1 MRRRT
6 MLGLAAGLALCATA
20 AVPAPAQTL
29 RMAVQADSSLD
40 PHFLFL
46 DTNVALHRHIFSGLT
61 RIDTQGRAEPDLAV
75 AWRAVQDRIWEF
87 DLRPGVVFHDG
98 APFEAED
105 VLASVRRVRA
115 LPNNP
120 GPYTPNLQAVVTVE
134 AVDRLRVRF
143 HTDRPNPLLPHQ
155 LANILIVP
163 RALEAAPVTEF
174 RAGRAAI
181 GTGPYRLVAFSPGER
196 LELARNDRYFDARP
210 PWAEVTIR
218 LMGAPAARVAALL
231 AGDVDLIDFVPP
243 RDAEMLSRSRAT
255 AVHTGPSWRIMF
267 LGYNL
272 RETPPPGIAGPAGQP
287 LERNPLTDLRVRR
300 ALSLAVNRSA
310 LVERIMD
317 GYGIPTSQFAIPG
330 ILGHEP
336 ALPPD
341 PYDPEAARAL
351 LREAGYPDGL
361 RLRLNCPNNRYPN
374 DARVCEALAQMLTR
388 VGLRS
393 EVETQPMNVF
403 FPRLSRPAGP
413 DASFWLLG
421 LGNSQGEA
429 SALWLVYRTPDRQV
443 GRGQFNFSGHSDPV
457 LDRLVDEAV
466 TTVDRAAREPKL
478 RAAMRRATE
487 AHVTLP
493 LFGLSVIVATRAGIR
508 YETSPNEHTLAMR
521 ARPLQ

>member
-1 MRRRT
+1 MRARQIGSLLAV
-6 MLGLAAGLALCATA
+6 MLPLAAAPMPA
-20 AVPAPAQTL
+20 AAQTL
-29 RMAVQADSSLD
+29 RMGVQADSSLD

-61 RIDTQGRAEPDLAV
+61 RIDTQGRAEPDLAT
-75 AWRAVQDRIWEF
+75 AWRAVDDRTWEF

-98 APFEAED
+98 TPFEAED

-120 GPYTPNLQAVVTVE
+120 GPYTPNLQAVVGVE

-163 RALEAAPVTEF
+163 RAVEAAPVTEF

-196 LELARNDRYFDARP
+196 LELVRNERYFEAP
-210 PWAEVTIR
+210 PAWAHVTIR

-243 RDAEMLSRSRAT
+243 RDAGTLARNRAT

-272 RETPPPGIAGPAGQP
+272 REAVPPGIAGPSGQP
-287 LERNPLTDLRVRR
+287 LERNPLLDLRVRR

-317 GYGIPTSQFAIPG
+317 GYGVPTSQFAIPG

-341 PYDPEAARAL
+341 PHDPEAARAL

-361 RLRLNCPNNRYPN
+361 RLRINCPNNRYPN
-374 DARVCEALAQMLTR
+374 DARVCEALAQMFTR
-388 VGLRS
+388 VGLRT
-393 EVETQPMNVF
+393 EVDAQPMNVF

-413 DASFWLLG
+413 DASLWLLG

-443 GRGQFNFSGHSDPV
+443 GRGQFNFSGHSDPA

-466 TTVDRAAREPKL
+466 TTVDRTAREPKL
-478 RAAMRRATE
+478 REAMRRATE
-487 AHVTLP
+487 AHTTLP

-508 YETSPNEHTLAMR
+508 YDTSPNEHTLAMR
-521 ARPLQ
+521 ARPTE